1 MWYEAPKNGMETRKN
16 IAVMVWKTD
25 HHLNIGKSQI
35 LHLYGT
41 LFCVNQ

>member
-16 IAVMVWKTD
+16 IAVMVWKTG

-35 LHLYGT
+35 LHLHGIHY
-41 LFCVNQ
+41 FV